1 MPQVPQL
8 EPLQPQMVTVLS
20 RPYLCTRSY
29 VTVARPKAS
38 SNLGVLHIVHHGP
51 LYVYLQ
57 KFAALTQ
64 QGRNSLQAAIIPLI
78 LISNAIDVGVGL
90 LQALNPV
97 VGPTSR

>member
-1 MPQVPQL
+1 MS
-8 EPLQPQMVTVLS
+8 ERWTGPLADVTYPLLHHHTYC
-20 RPYLCTRSY
+20 RMGCRS
-29 VTVARPKAS
+29 ARLKAS
-38 SNLGVLHIVHHGP
+38 SELGVLSIVHHGPP